1 MEQGFHIVKQFRE
14 GQMAKSELTTGTQA
28 IDRATALLT
37 DVLQSQNPQLLGS
50 LARTHDIP
58 KSTTSRILGALE
70 RAGLVQRDRNG
81 AFLAGQVL
89 TSFAREQNHDSVL
102 VTRMHTVLETLS
114 ERTGETANLAVPGN
128 GFINLLDQVDGQ
140 YLLGATNWIGKQ
152 VPYHASALGKVL
164 LAYSAVTIS
173 SGRLERLTDKTITSR
188 TRLLEELEE
197 VRRRGFA
204 IINDELEIGLVAVAA
219 PVREQDGRVVGAIS
233 VSGPST
239 RLSNKELI
247 RIGDLIISEIDAL
260 QARNKKKPQIPNQ
273 KIGKV
278 GAA

>member
-1 MEQGFHIVKQFRE
+1 MEQGFHMMKQFRE
-14 GQMAKSELTTGTQA
+14 GAMAKTELTTGTQA
-28 IDRATALLT
+28 IDRATALLA
-37 DVLQSQNPQLLGS
+37 DVLQSQTPPLLGS
-50 LARTHDIP
+50 LARAHDIP

-102 VTRMHTVLETLS
+102 VTRMRAVLESLS
-114 ERTGETANLAVPGN
+114 EQTGETANLAVPGN

-140 YLLGATNWIGKQ
+140 YLIGATNWIGKQ

-173 SGRLERLTDKTITSR
+173 AGRLERLTDKTITSR

-204 IINDELEIGLVAVAA
+204 IISDELEAGLVAVAA
-219 PVREQDGRVVGAIS
+219 PIREQDGRVVGAIS
-233 VSGPST
+233 ISGPST
-239 RLSNKELI
+239 RLTNKELI
-247 RIGDLIISEIDAL
+247 RIGDLIVSELDAV
-260 QARNKKKPQIPNQ
+260 QAIQKKKPQIPNQ

>member
-1 MEQGFHIVKQFRE
+1 MEQGFHMMKQFRE
-14 GQMAKSELTTGTQA
+14 GAMAKTELTTGTQA
-28 IDRATALLT
+28 IDRATALLA
-37 DVLQSQNPQLLGS
+37 DVLQSQTPPLLGS
-50 LARTHDIP
+50 LARAHDIP

-89 TSFAREQNHDSVL
+89 TSFAREQNQDSVL
-102 VTRMHTVLETLS
+102 VTRMRAVLESLS
-114 ERTGETANLAVPGN
+114 EQTGETANLAVPGN

-140 YLLGATNWIGKQ
+140 YLIGATNWIGKQ

-173 SGRLERLTDKTITSR
+173 AGRLERLTDKTITSR
-188 TRLLEELEE
+188 TCLLEELEE

-204 IINDELEIGLVAVAA
+204 IISDELEAGLVAVAA
-219 PVREQDGRVVGAIS
+219 PIREQDGRVVGAIS
-233 VSGPST
+233 ISGPST
-239 RLSNKELI
+239 RLTNKELI
-247 RIGDLIISEIDAL
+247 RIGDLIVSELDAV
-260 QARNKKKPQIPNQ
+260 QAIQKKKPQIPNQ

>member
-1 MEQGFHIVKQFRE
+1 MG
-14 GQMAKSELTTGTQA
+14 KSELTTGTQA
-28 IDRATALLT
+28 IDRATALLS
-37 DVLQSQNPQLLGS
+37 DVLQSQTPPLLGS
-50 LARTHDIP
+50 LARAHDIP

-89 TSFAREQNHDSVL
+89 TSFAREQNQDSVL
-102 VTRMHTVLETLS
+102 VTRMRAVLESLS
-114 ERTGETANLAVPGN
+114 EQTGETANLAVPGN

-173 SGRLERLTDKTITSR
+173 AGRLERLTDKTITSR

-204 IINDELEIGLVAVAA
+204 IISDELEVGLVAVAA
-219 PVREQDGRVVGAIS
+219 PIREQDGRVVGAIS

-239 RLSNKELI
+239 RLNNKELI
-247 RIGDLIISEIDAL
+247 RIGDLIVSEIDAV
-260 QARNKKKPQIPNQ
+260 QARSKKKPQMPNQ

>member
-37 DVLQSQNPQLLGS
+37 DVLQSQSPQLLGS
-50 LARTHDIP
+50 LARTHEIP

-89 TSFAREQNHDSVL
+89 TSFAREQNQDSVL
-102 VTRMHTVLETLS
+102 VARMRTVLESLS

-128 GFINLLDQVDGQ
+128 GYINLLDQVDGQ

-164 LAYSAVTIS
+164 LAYSAVSIS
-173 SGRLERLTDKTITSR
+173 AGRLERLTDKTITSR

-204 IINDELEIGLVAVAA
+204 IISDELEIGLVAVAA
-219 PVREQDGRVVGAIS
+219 PVREHDGRVVGAIS

-247 RIGDLIISEIDAL
+247 RIGDLIISEIDAV
-260 QARNKKKPQIPNQ
+260 QASSKKKPQIPNH

>member
-1 MEQGFHIVKQFRE
+1 
-14 GQMAKSELTTGTQA
+14 MAKSELTTGTQA
-28 IDRATALLT
+28 IDRATALLS
-37 DVLQSQNPQLLGS
+37 DVLQSHTPPLLGS
-50 LARTHDIP
+50 LARAHDIP

-81 AFLAGQVL
+81 AFLAGHVL
-89 TSFAREQNHDSVL
+89 TSFAREQNQDSVL
-102 VTRMHTVLETLS
+102 VTRMRSVLESLS
-114 ERTGETANLAVPGN
+114 EQTGETVNLAVPGN

-140 YLLGATNWIGKQ
+140 YLLGATNWVGKQ

-173 SGRLERLTDKTITSR
+173 AGRLERLTDKTITSR

-204 IINDELEIGLVAVAA
+204 LISDELEVGLVAVAA
-219 PVREQDGRVVGAIS
+219 PLRELDGRVVGAIS

-239 RLSNKELI
+239 RLSHKELI
-247 RIGDLIISEIDAL
+247 RIGDLIVSEIDAV

>member
-1 MEQGFHIVKQFRE
+1 MEQGFHMMKQFRE
-14 GQMAKSELTTGTQA
+14 GAMAKTELTTGTQA
-28 IDRATALLT
+28 IDRATALLA
-37 DVLQSQNPQLLGS
+37 DVLQSQTPPLLGS
-50 LARTHDIP
+50 LARAHDIP

-89 TSFAREQNHDSVL
+89 TSFAREQNQDSVL
-102 VTRMHTVLETLS
+102 VTRMRSVLESLS
-114 ERTGETANLAVPGN
+114 EQTGETANLAVPGN

-173 SGRLERLTDKTITSR
+173 AGRLERLTDKTITSR

-204 IINDELEIGLVAVAA
+204 IISDELEQGLVAVAA
-219 PVREQDGRVVGAIS
+219 PIREQDGRVVGAIS
-233 VSGPST
+233 ISGPST
-239 RLSNKELI
+239 RLTNKELI
-247 RIGDLIISEIDAL
+247 RIGDLIVSELDAA
-260 QARNKKKPQIPNQ
+260 QAIQKKPQIPNQ

>member
-1 MEQGFHIVKQFRE
+1 MG
-14 GQMAKSELTTGTQA
+14 KSELTTGTQA
-28 IDRATALLT
+28 IDRATALLA
-37 DVLQSQNPQLLGS
+37 DVLQSQTPPLLGS
-50 LARTHDIP
+50 LARAHDIP

-89 TSFAREQNHDSVL
+89 TSFAREQNQDSVL
-102 VTRMHTVLETLS
+102 VTRMRTVLETLS
-114 ERTGETANLAVPGN
+114 EQTGETANLAVPGN

-173 SGRLERLTDKTITSR
+173 AGRLERLTDKTITSR

-204 IINDELEIGLVAVAA
+204 IISDELEVGLVAVAA
-219 PVREQDGRVVGAIS
+219 PIREQDGRVVGAIS
-233 VSGPST
+233 ISGPST
-239 RLSNKELI
+239 RLNSKELI
-247 RIGDLIISEIDAL
+247 RIGDLIVSEIDAV
-260 QARNKKKPQIPNQ
+260 QARSKKKPQMPNQ

>member
-1 MEQGFHIVKQFRE
+1 MEQGFHMVKQFRE
-14 GQMAKSELTTGTQA
+14 GAMGKSELTTGTQA
-28 IDRATALLT
+28 IDRATALLS
-37 DVLQSQNPQLLGS
+37 DVLQSQTPPLLGS
-50 LARTHDIP
+50 LARAHDIP

-102 VTRMHTVLETLS
+102 VTRMRAVLESLS
-114 ERTGETANLAVPGN
+114 EQTGETANLAVPGN

-173 SGRLERLTDKTITSR
+173 AGRLERLTDKTITSR

-204 IINDELEIGLVAVAA
+204 IISDELEQGLVAVAA
-219 PVREQDGRVVGAIS
+219 PIREQDGRVVGAIS
-233 VSGPST
+233 ISAPST
-239 RLSNKELI
+239 RLNNKELI
-247 RIGDLIISEIDAL
+247 RIGDLIVSEIDAL